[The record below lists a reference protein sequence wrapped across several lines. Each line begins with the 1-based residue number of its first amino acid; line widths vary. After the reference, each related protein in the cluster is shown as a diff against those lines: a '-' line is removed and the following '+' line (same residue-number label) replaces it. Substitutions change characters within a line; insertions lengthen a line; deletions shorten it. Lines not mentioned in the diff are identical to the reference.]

1 MPAVTVLYFAGLRE
15 ARGRADEVVSIA
27 PDATVEALFR
37 ELFPGWTAPVTF
49 MRNRAR
55 VAGDARIEAGDEV
68 AFLPPLGGG

>member
-15 ARGRADEVVSIA
+15 ARGRADESVPIA
-27 PDATVEALFR
+27 PGATVDALFR
-37 ELFPGWTAPVTF
+37 ELFPGWAAPVTY

-55 VAGDARIEAGDEV
+55 VPGDAALADGDEV